1 MNSALFKDCS
11 KVVTIFTLLN
21 LNSFSA
27 NCQDSISFQKLKN
40 SIHIDCA
47 TALYLGM
54 ASVNYERTIA
64 YTNHY
69 RLNLNSGFGGWY
81 FVPIPKEY
89 IGFSVPLS
97 FNNLIGSGNNFL
109 EADLGLRYTFLSKR
123 SDKDRFQ
130 YFPILNLGYRFQRP
144 NGKGLL
150 FRSFFGY
157 SGLGIGVGKLF

>member
-1 MNSALFKDCS
+1 MNRA
-11 KVVTIFTLLN
+11 IFRDIVKLIIICTLSGLN
-21 LNSFSA
+21 IFAS
-27 NCQDSISFQKLKN
+27 NCQDSIFYPKLKN

-47 TALYLGM
+47 TAIYIGM
-54 ASVNYERTIA
+54 SSLNYERTLV

-69 RLNLNSGFGGWY
+69 RLNLNFGFGGWY
-81 FVPIPKEY
+81 LVPLPNEY

-97 FNNLIGSGNNFL
+97 LNNLIGSRNNFF
-109 EADLGLRYTFLSKR
+109 EADLGLRYTFFSKR

-130 YFPILNLGYRFQRP
+130 YFPVMNLGYRFQRP

-150 FRSFFGY
+150 FRSFIGY

>member
-1 MNSALFKDCS
+1 MYRTFFQDFGKI
-11 KVVTIFTLLN
+11 VTICTLFYLSS
-21 LNSFSA
+21 LSIR
-27 NCQDSISFQKLKN
+27 CQDSIPNHKLRN

-47 TALYLGM
+47 TALYIGM
-54 ASVNYERTIA
+54 ASVNFERTII

-81 FVPIPKEY
+81 FVPIPREY
-89 IGFSVPLS
+89 IGLSVPLS
-97 FNNLIGSGNNFL
+97 FNNLIGSGSNFF
-109 EADLGLRYTFLSKR
+109 EADLGLRYTFLSER
-123 SDKDRFQ
+123 SNKDRFQ

-150 FRSFFGY
+150 FRSFIGY